1 VVEIK
6 VKSLL
11 REAEAVCSRKSLLA
25 IREYRTEDGSRIDL
39 AILRGDEK
47 LLAIE
52 LEASFKWI
60 RQRVLYNAVKAHRAG
75 FPELWVVYPF
85 KMPRLGWVASFI
97 EEELGMKLLILQPEE
112 FVEKVEELTAR
123 WARL

>member
-1 VVEIK
+1 MIAIK
-6 VKSLL
+6 VKTLTREIISLTQELGL
-11 REAEAVCSRKSLLA
+11 RAVP
-25 IREYRTEDGSRIDL
+25 EYRTEDGGRIDL

-52 LEASFKWI
+52 LENSFKWI

-97 EEELGMKLLILQPEE
+97 EEELEMKLLILQPEE
-112 FVEKVEELTAR
+112 FVEKIGELTAR
-123 WARL
+123 